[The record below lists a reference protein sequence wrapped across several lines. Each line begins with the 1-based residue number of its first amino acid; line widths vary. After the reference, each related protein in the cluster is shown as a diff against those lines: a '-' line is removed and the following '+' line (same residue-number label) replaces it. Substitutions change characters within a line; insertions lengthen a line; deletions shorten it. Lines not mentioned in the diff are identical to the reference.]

1 MKMKKFL
8 HNRLWKKN
16 ASVVQLLGLC
26 PVLAMTT
33 NAINAIGL
41 GITTTFVLIITNTLI
56 SLFKRV
62 IPKEIRIP
70 IYMLLVSSIVTS
82 IEMFIHAYQ
91 FNLYRSL
98 GVFIPLIVTNC
109 IVVGRADF
117 IAYKNSVLL
126 SFFDGLFIGLGITF
140 AMFIISSIREILGHG
155 TLFFGLHKIIPY
167 IDCSFFIKILE
178 KDFTMLLFVLPP
190 GGFFVLGFLIALKN
204 FIDTNNKKKVISCQ
218 VSCSC
223 LQKNIK
229 FEK

>member
-1 MKMKKFL
+1 MKIKKFL
-8 HNRLWKKN
+8 HNRLWKNN

-33 NAINAIGL
+33 NAVNAIGL
-41 GITTTFVLIITNTLI
+41 GITTTFVLIVTNTII

-117 IAYKNSVLL
+117 IAYKNSIFL
-126 SFFDGLFIGLGITF
+126 SFFDGLFIGLGITLS
-140 AMFIISSIREILGHG
+140 MFIISLIREILGHG

-167 IDCSFFIKILE
+167 IDHSFFIKILE
-178 KDFTMLLFVLPP
+178 KDFTMLLFALPP
-190 GGFFVLGFLIALKN
+190 GGFFVLGFLIAFKN
-204 FIDTNNKKKVISCQ
+204 FIDTNNKNKVISCQ
-218 VSCSC
+218 VLCSC
-223 LQKNIK
+223 LKKNIK
-229 FEK
+229 IRK